1 MTLMSMA
8 QIERA
13 YDCIPKPEDLH
24 AALATVPI
32 IQDCGNIRYDVIQA
46 GEALV
51 KYYQRVARQKM
62 ARHEARKK
70 QESMFYLNMA
80 ERFRQ
85 RSEQI
90 EQKLKELK
98 EYEDHKA
105 VV

>member
-1 MTLMSMA
+1 MMLMSMA

-13 YDCIPKPEDLH
+13 YDFIPKPEDLH
-24 AALATVPI
+24 AALASVPM
-32 IQDCGNIRYDVIQA
+32 IQDCGNFRYDAIQA

-51 KYYQRVARQKM
+51 RYYQCVVRQKM

-70 QESMFYLNMA
+70 RESVHYLKMA

-85 RSEQI
+85 RSELI

-98 EYEDHKA
+98 EHENHQA